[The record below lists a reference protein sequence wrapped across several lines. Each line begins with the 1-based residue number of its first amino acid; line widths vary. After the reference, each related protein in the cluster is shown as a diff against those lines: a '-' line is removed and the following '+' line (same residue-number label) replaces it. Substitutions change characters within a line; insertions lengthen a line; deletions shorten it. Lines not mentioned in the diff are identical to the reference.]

1 MQVERSSSC
10 VYTGALSGE
19 RVSNA
24 LVTCPKEGNNLG
36 KLRLI
41 PYVLLEIRCSTSK
54 GSVDERPQ
62 RRFRRG
68 LRTIS

>member
-1 MQVERSSSC
+1 M
-10 VYTGALSGE
+10 
-19 RVSNA
+19 SNA

-41 PYVLLEIRCSTSK
+41 PYVLIEIRCFISK
-54 GSVDERPQ
+54 GSVDERLQ
-62 RRFRRG
+62 CHFRRG